1 MKKRILSFA
10 LALCFVLTLLP
21 AAFAGSGTASGT
33 RCDAAD
39 PKYIASPALRIT
51 TVSGR
56 PKITWNSVSGAKLY
70 WVFRST
76 DGKTFYYLNEAKNT
90 SYIRAISIRMSS
102 QARSIITRCKSGFT
116 TRTASLP
123 RRPRSSS
130 ANTQAKP
137 GRKGNKIRAASLNQA
152 NRISRTHNNITRH
165 Q

>member
-33 RCDAAD
+33 RCGAAD

-76 DGKTFYYLNEAKNT
+76 DGKTFYYLNEAK
-90 SYIRAISIRMSS
+90 IRAISIRMSS
-102 QARSIITRCKSGFT
+102 QARSIITRYRPLYCITEPSPSPLP
-116 TRTASLP
+116 TAIPS
-123 RRPRSSS
+123 
-130 ANTQAKP
+130 Q
-137 GRKGNKIRAASLNQA
+137 
-152 NRISRTHNNITRH
+152 
-165 Q
+165 

>member
-33 RCDAAD
+33 RCGAAD

-90 SYIRAISIRMSS
+90 SYID
-102 QARSIITRCKSGFT
+102 K
-116 TRTASLP
+116 
-123 RRPRSSS
+123 
-130 ANTQAKP
+130 NVKP
-137 GRKGNKIRAASLNQA
+137 GTKYYYKVQA
-152 NRISRTHNNITRH
+152 VVLYNGTFAIPSAYSYPVSITAK
-165 Q
+165 